1 MLSSYLALIDD
12 NALRSEF
19 ETFYYDN
26 RLKGMRIAYNV
37 LNDMGLAEDA
47 LSEAFF
53 KLAKCF
59 QKVHSLPSH
68 KLQAYF
74 VITVKNT
81 ALNMLKKE
89 NSIETVE
96 YDDELEHNEL
106 PEVDYSIL
114 KECITKLLETDRE
127 ILFLRFELELDHSE
141 IAAALGIS
149 ETASRQ
155 RVRYAKS
162 KLRKL
167 LEMEGYYG

>member
-19 ETFYYDN
+19 ETFYFEN
-26 RLKGMRIAYNV
+26 RLKGMRAAYNV
-37 LNDMGLAEDA
+37 LNDKVLAEDA

-59 QKVHSLPSH
+59 QKIHSLPSH

-89 NSIETVE
+89 THIETVE
-96 YDDELEHNEL
+96 YDDELEHDEL

-114 KECITKLLETDRE
+114 KDCITRLGDTDRE
-127 ILFLRFELELDHSE
+127 ILYLRFELELNYSE
-141 IAAALGIS
+141 IAAALSIS
-149 ETASRQ
+149 ETAARQ

-167 LEMEGYYG
+167 LEKEGYHG

>member
-26 RLKGMRIAYNV
+26 RLKGMRVAYNV
-37 LNDMGLAEDA
+37 LNDRTLAEDA

-59 QKVHSLPSH
+59 QKIHSLPSH

-89 NSIETVE
+89 TYIETVE
-96 YDDELEHNEL
+96 YDDELEHEEL
-106 PEVDYSIL
+106 PEADYSLL
-114 KECITKLLETDRE
+114 KDCITRLGETDRE
-127 ILFLRFELELDHSE
+127 ILYLKFELDLDYSV
-141 IAAALGIS
+141 ISTALGIA
-149 ETASRQ
+149 ETAARQ

-167 LEMEGYYG
+167 LEKEGYHG